1 MGTFLVVQWLAVRT
15 SEARGTGSL
24 PGQGTKIPHAM
35 WYGQE
40 NEKKKKKKLK
50 EMMLDLRLMQNQV
63 QSYVASV
70 DCYSDA

>member
-15 SEARGTGSL
+15 SDARGTGSL

-40 NEKKKKKKLK
+40 KEKKKKLK
-50 EMMLDLRLMQNQV
+50 EMMLDLRLMQNQM
-63 QSYVASV
+63 QSYMASV